1 MYSLSCRKL
10 NQLEEEHCQQ
20 DKGGHPAPLLSPGEM
35 HLESCVVF
43 WAPQDKREV
52 ELLKQVQQRVT
63 KMMKGLEHLCYKEK
77 LRELGLFGFEKK

>member
-43 WAPQDKREV
+43 WAPQDKRGGAAEAGPA
-52 ELLKQVQQRVT
+52 ESDKDDEGIGASLL
-63 KMMKGLEHLCYKEK
+63 
-77 LRELGLFGFEKK
+77 